1 MEDDL
6 QSSLE
11 VLHQGG
17 ILLYPTD
24 TVWGIGCDATNET
37 AIAKI
42 FELKNKGTWVPINA
56 NEVSA
61 SITYINGKKSVT
73 EFYYGNSFMSQS
85 TRGIYK
91 NSQIKSITITDNKGN
106 KRQIQ

>member
-1 MEDDL
+1 MFLMEDDL

-42 FELKNKGTWVPINA
+42 FELK
-56 NEVSA
+56 
-61 SITYINGKKSVT
+61 
-73 EFYYGNSFMSQS
+73 
-85 TRGIYK
+85 
-91 NSQIKSITITDNKGN
+91 
-106 KRQIQ
+106 KRPLRKEGLT